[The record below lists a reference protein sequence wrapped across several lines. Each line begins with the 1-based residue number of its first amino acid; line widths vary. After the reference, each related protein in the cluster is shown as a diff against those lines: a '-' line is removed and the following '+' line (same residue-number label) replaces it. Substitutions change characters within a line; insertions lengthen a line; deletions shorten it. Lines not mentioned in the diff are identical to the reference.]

1 MRYRCYFTGVTTY
14 KTEKEEFCLGKCYG
28 YNDDNDGLM
37 LGYTFIMN
45 TNDYKEYRK
54 EEKETLTK
62 YTDYE
67 FIDLVFIAHGS
78 IDMSLSKSDF
88 IAFLDLYLI
97 DYKKV
102 WKRDFDIDSVIAIM
116 DYLRD
121 CETVN
126 VSWIFERS

>member
-1 MRYRCYFTGVTTY
+1 MGYRCYFTGVTTN
-14 KTEKEEFCLGKCYG
+14 KTEKEELCLGKCYG
-28 YNDDNDGLM
+28 YNDNNDGLM

-54 EEKETLTK
+54 EEKETLAE

-67 FIDLVFIAHGS
+67 CIDLVFISRGS

-88 IAFLDLYLI
+88 IAFLDLYMI

-102 WKRDFDIDSVIAIM
+102 WKRDFEIDSVIAIM

-126 VSWIFERS
+126 VSWM